1 MDIQVTH
8 ITVNRRGQPQRDQ
21 QRIAGP
27 TVIIGR
33 GTQCQIHLPDPR
45 IALQHAQIA
54 VSESEATISAEAG
67 RIQVNGRA
75 VEGAKLAIGDQVE
88 VGPYLL
94 EVESPPAGI
103 PLAVSVRLVLPLASF
118 GGDGRRFLLQA
129 PRLSKRRLS
138 YIAFLGTLLLCLLV
152 PAAPSLLGY
161 PTMTSVSGAAQSD
174 HELVSKVAERF
185 LQSWNPGPLS
195 QAHQVIASD
204 CRACHQFPFVQVRD
218 LSCVGCHKQIAA
230 HVLPAAAPAAQAAH
244 PSASHPSSDE
254 VYGRCTSC
262 HRDHKGGQMA
272 PHAQDECANCHRD
285 VTSVVKDA
293 GSGRATDFYYD
304 HPDFRLSL
312 RNANKADNAPDAVR
326 RVRQND
332 PAAAAELVERSNLKF
347 NHKLHLAQGGIRDR
361 VGKLRDADPQ
371 RDKVER
377 GRRVLRCGDCHQPGE
392 GGRLMAP
399 VTMAQHC
406 QECHS
411 LQFEPGAP
419 KREAVHGAPEAVLTG
434 LREFYAR
441 LVLGEVPP
449 GVNPP
454 ADLRRQRPGAVLTYQ
469 ERGAA
474 LRAADRKASQAF
486 NELFTSQPGKAREV
500 CITCH
505 ELTRKGDGA
514 GWQVAPVRVA
524 KEWLPQARFTHAK
537 HATVDCLACHGQVT
551 DSQRSGDIAMP
562 DIKSCRECHVSAR
575 PAEHVEDRLASE
587 CAMCHSFHFGRQL
600 WFGENQAQMKPR
612 RRK

>member
-1 MDIQVTH
+1 MDIQVTY

-21 QRIAGP
+21 QRVAGP
-27 TVIIGR
+27 TIIIGR

-54 VSESEATISAEAG
+54 VAETEATISAETG

-75 VEGAKLAIGDQVE
+75 VDGAKLGVGDQVE
-88 VGPYLL
+88 IGPYLL
-94 EVESPPAGI
+94 EVEAPPAGV
-103 PLAVSVRLVLPLASF
+103 PLAVSVKLVLPLASF
-118 GGDGRRFLLQA
+118 GGDGRRFVLQA

-152 PAAPSLLGY
+152 PAAPSLLEY
-161 PTMTSVSGAAQSD
+161 PTMTSVSGAAQD
-174 HELVSKVAERF
+174 EKELVTQVADRF
-185 LQSWNPGPLS
+185 LQAWNPGPVS
-195 QAHQVIASD
+195 QAHKVIGSD

-218 LSCVGCHKQIAA
+218 LSCVGCHKQITA
-230 HVLPAAAPAAQAAH
+230 HVLPTAAASGAQAAQPSAAH

-272 PHAQDECANCHRD
+272 PTAQEECAVCHRD
-285 VTSVVKDA
+285 VKSVVQDA
-293 GSGRATDFYYD
+293 GSGRATDFFHD
-304 HPDFRLSL
+304 HPEFRLSL
-312 RNANKADNAPDAVR
+312 RDANKADKAGDAIR

-332 PAAAAELVERSNLKF
+332 PAAAADLTERSNLKF

-361 VGKLRDADPQ
+361 VGRM
-371 RDKVER
+371 RETTE
-377 GRRVLRCGDCHQPGE
+377 GSRRVLRCSDCHQPGE

-419 KREAVHGAPEAVLTG
+419 KREAVHGTPEEVLTM

-469 ERGAA
+469 ERSAA
-474 LRAADRKASQAF
+474 LRAAEQKANQAF
-486 NELFTSQPGKAREV
+486 NELINNQPRKAREV

-505 ELTRKGDGA
+505 ELTRKSEGA

-537 HATVDCLACHGQVT
+537 HLTVDCLTCHNQVT
-551 DSQRSGDIAMP
+551 RSERSSDIAMP
-562 DIKSCRECHVSAR
+562 DIASCRDCHVSGR
-575 PAEHVEDRLASE
+575 PTEHVEDKLASE
-587 CAMCHSFHFGRQL
+587 CSMCHSFHFGKQL